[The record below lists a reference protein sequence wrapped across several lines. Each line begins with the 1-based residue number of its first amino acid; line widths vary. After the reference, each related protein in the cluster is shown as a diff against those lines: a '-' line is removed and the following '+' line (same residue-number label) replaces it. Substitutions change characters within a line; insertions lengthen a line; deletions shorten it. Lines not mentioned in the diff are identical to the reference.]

1 MQADRTEQQS
11 QADEEQRATSRNSGA
26 QDHPQEEA
34 WQYQH
39 LKKFQQKHS
48 VIIHVDVFAE
58 CYSAET
64 CNRSGNDLVRKVCED
79 EDPGESNSH
88 QHADVE
94 QVGNR

>member
-11 QADEEQRATSRNSGA
+11 QADEEQGATSRNSGA
-26 QDHPQEEA
+26 QDHPQDEA
-34 WQYQH
+34 WQYQD
-39 LKKFQQKHS
+39 LKKLQQKLL
-48 VIIHVDVFAE
+48 VIIYVDVFAE
-58 CYSAET
+58 CYRVET

-88 QHADVE
+88 QHASVE